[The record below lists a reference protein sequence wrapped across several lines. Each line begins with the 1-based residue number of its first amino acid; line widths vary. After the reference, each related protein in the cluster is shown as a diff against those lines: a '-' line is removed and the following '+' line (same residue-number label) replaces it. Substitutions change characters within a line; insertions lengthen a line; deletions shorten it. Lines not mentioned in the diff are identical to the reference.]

1 MCRAWSIIAPL
12 ARRRIRTGRIMLE
25 LKGKTAIVT
34 GAGSGIGLGIAKAL
48 AGAGMNLVLADL
60 QPDRLAGARQ
70 DVEALGAK
78 AVGVTV
84 DVSDAA
90 SVGAAGR
97 AAEQAFGKLHVA
109 VNNAG
114 VAMHGTR
121 VEDVSADEWNW
132 VMGVNVSGVIN
143 GIRTFVP
150 MIRRHGEGGHVVNT
164 ASISGFFI
172 RRGRNQGAYSMTK
185 YAVVALSEAL
195 EQEVEDAGIGVSV
208 LCPGAVETHIFES
221 AATRPERFGGP
232 YARPQ
237 QDAMRGATGRGL
249 PPELVGQRVLQ
260 AIRQREF
267 YVLTHAGERAAIKA
281 RHERIEAAFD
291 RAHAWENAR

>member
-1 MCRAWSIIAPL
+1 MQ
-12 ARRRIRTGRIMLE
+12 E

-34 GAGSGIGLGIAKAL
+34 GAASGIGQGIAKAL
-48 AGAGMNLVLADL
+48 AGAGMNLVLADM
-60 QPDRLAGARQ
+60 QKDRLDATRREI
-70 DVEALGAK
+70 EALGVRAI
-78 AVGVTV
+78 GVLV
-84 DVSDAA
+84 DVSDAE
-90 SVGAAGR
+90 SVDAAGR

-121 VEDVSADEWNW
+121 VEDVGVSEWNW
-132 VMGVNVSGVIN
+132 VIGVNMLGVIN

-150 MIRRHGEGGHVVNT
+150 MIRSHGEGGHVVNT

-208 LCPGAVETHIFES
+208 LCPGAVDTRLFAS
-221 AATRPERFGGP
+221 AATRPERFGGA
-232 YARPQ
+232 YTRPQ
-237 QDAMRGATGRGL
+237 QEAMRGAMGRGIA
-249 PPELVGQRVLQ
+249 PEAVGQRVLQ
-260 AIRQREF
+260 AIQQNEF
-267 YVLTHAGERAAIKA
+267 YVLTHAGERDAVKE

-291 RAHAWENAR
+291 RAEAWGKRR

>member
-34 GAGSGIGLGIAKAL
+34 GAGSAIGLGIAKAL

-90 SVGAAGR
+90 SVGAAGQ

-121 VEDVSADEWNW
+121 VEDVSAEEW
-132 VMGVNVSGVIN
+132 
-143 GIRTFVP
+143 
-150 MIRRHGEGGHVVNT
+150 
-164 ASISGFFI
+164 
-172 RRGRNQGAYSMTK
+172 
-185 YAVVALSEAL
+185 
-195 EQEVEDAGIGVSV
+195 
-208 LCPGAVETHIFES
+208 
-221 AATRPERFGGP
+221 
-232 YARPQ
+232 
-237 QDAMRGATGRGL
+237 
-249 PPELVGQRVLQ
+249 Q
-260 AIRQREF
+260 AIREREF
-267 YVLTHAGERAAIKA
+267 YVLTH
-281 RHERIEAAFD
+281 
-291 RAHAWENAR
+291 

>member
-1 MCRAWSIIAPL
+1 
-12 ARRRIRTGRIMLE
+12 MLE

-60 QPDRLAGARQ
+60 QPDRLAAARQ
-70 DVEALGAK
+70 DIEALGAK

-90 SVGAAGR
+90 SVAAAGR

-121 VEDVSADEWNW
+121 VEDVSAEEWNW
-132 VMGVNVSGVIN
+132 VIGVNVSGVIN

-164 ASISGFFI
+164 ASISGFFV
-172 RRGRNQGAYSMTK
+172 RGGRNQGAYSMTK

-208 LCPGAVETHIFES
+208 LCPARWRRTSSRLPRRGPSGSADPMRARNRTRCGARRAAAWRRNWSGS
-221 AATRPERFGGP
+221 ACCRQSG
-232 YARPQ
+232 
-237 QDAMRGATGRGL
+237 
-249 PPELVGQRVLQ
+249 
-260 AIRQREF
+260 QREF

-291 RAHAWENAR
+291 RAQAWEKSR